1 VRTWR
6 AFARLFEGSR
16 SLVALSLGLALAQS
30 AALVP
35 IGLLLRHVF
44 DHAIPSGDRGGIVL
58 TGAAALALFALAA
71 GLGLLSRYAILT
83 TTKRALSRLR
93 LGLLE
98 RIQTLP
104 RAWLDREDLGQ
115 VHSTVVQDSERVDMM
130 ANALLGFVLPAAVVA
145 TALLA
150 SLALID
156 LRLLLLLVVVLPL
169 PLALGRWMNRRVLRL
184 VRIYQGTFDTFSARV
199 LSNLRAATTI
209 RVQTAE
215 EAELRAGAG
224 EIAKLAE
231 EGRRL
236 AWLWQ
241 AQMAVQGTTA
251 AFAGMLVLVV
261 GGLAVVDGDI
271 TLGALLS
278 FFGVLALVR
287 GQVNV
292 ALNLLPQ
299 VVVGREGLARLGRL
313 LDLDV
318 PQPYTGRREID
329 FGGAVTVEH
338 VTLSHDGRPV
348 LTGVSLAI
356 APGECVALTGPNG
369 AGKSSLVAA
378 LLGLYRPDA
387 GGLYADGV
395 PYEELD
401 MRSLRRRMGVVLQD
415 PVLLRGSVRDNIAYG
430 AAGATDADVEAA
442 AQAATAAEVIAS
454 LPAAYASEVGDD
466 GDRLSGGERQRVALA
481 RALLRRPPLL
491 VLDEPSSHL
500 DDATTA
506 RLLANLRE
514 LPWSPAIL
522 LITHDPAVAAAADR
536 VAELRDG
543 RLVAGEVG
551 AAR

>member
-1 VRTWR
+1 MRTWR

-16 SLVALSLGLALAQS
+16 RLVGLSLALALAQS

-35 IGLLLRHVF
+35 IGLLVRHVF
-44 DHAIPSGDRGGIVL
+44 DESIPDSDRGGIVVA
-58 TGAAALALFALAA
+58 GAAVLALFIFAA
-71 GLGLLSRYAILT
+71 ALGLLSRYAILT

-93 LGLLE
+93 LDLLG

-104 RAWLDREDLGQ
+104 RSWLDREDLGQ

-130 ANALLGFVLPAAVVA
+130 ANALLGFVLPAAIVSA
-145 TALLA
+145 ALLA

-156 LRLLLLLVVVLPL
+156 VRLLLLLVVVLPL
-169 PLALGRWMNRRVLRL
+169 PVLLGRWMNKRVLGL
-184 VRIYQGTFDTFSARV
+184 VRVYQGTFDTFSSRI

-209 RVQTAE
+209 RAQVAE
-215 EAELRAGAG
+215 AAELRAGAG

-241 AQMAVQGTTA
+241 AQMAVQSTTA

-271 TLGALLS
+271 SLGALLS

-292 ALNLLPQ
+292 ALNLMPQ
-299 VVVGREGLARLGRL
+299 VVVGREGLARLERL
-313 LDLDV
+313 LDLDAAE
-318 PQPYTGRREID
+318 PYRGRRELD
-329 FGGAVTVEH
+329 FSGAVAVEN
-338 VTLSHDGRPV
+338 VTLGYEGRRV
-348 LTGVSLAI
+348 LTDVSLSI

-369 AGKSSLVAA
+369 AGKSSLVAL

-387 GGLYADGV
+387 GRLCADGV
-395 PYEELD
+395 PYGELD
-401 MRSLRRRMGVVLQD
+401 MKSLRRAMGVVLQD
-415 PVLLRGSVRDNIAYG
+415 PVLLRGSVRENIAYG
-430 AAGATDADVEAA
+430 ALDATEADVVAAAETATA
-442 AQAATAAEVIAS
+442 AQAIAA
-454 LPAAYASEVGDD
+454 LPDGYASEVGDD

-481 RALLRRPPLL
+481 RALLGRPPLL

-506 RLLANLRE
+506 RLLANLAE

-522 LITHDPAVAAAADR
+522 LITHDPTVAAAADR

-543 RLVAGEVG
+543 RVVTSAVG